1 MQARLSLSRASAL
14 MLAVVTIGC
23 DSGKMDRSETG
34 ELRIQ
39 GHYSA
44 LFHAT
49 PRIVA
54 KLGSQQYEAISV
66 GQGQFEILIPDTAD
80 GTELLSVSATE
91 SRSGQD
97 FELVSIVDQ
106 LSTLRALSS
115 RGVIDTSTTDWLR
128 LTSISTAASI
138 AADLASGPGAGFDEW
153 RGQHVSNLQAD
164 YILHLAT
171 VLEMLLQGRIAL
183 QGNHSG
189 TTEALTNVD
198 AREVLLQE
206 ASGAG
211 FLDARRQMLVNAGIP
226 DSAFFEVN
234 RSLVWTDSVANSEY
248 TQYYLPSE
256 GDSGELF
263 DNSKFAFNNSSRSV
277 QLHLTLTESE
287 LRFADRPFFSLPSVQ
302 PCPVD
307 PDDQQSPMAQFQTPV
322 SAYQQTPL
330 LVLHDRLLVAQRMR
344 YDVIYP
350 DGECANQVDL
360 LAEPLALFVF
370 EFDQLPAPSFRIEND
385 TFLALP
391 IPDSLSQSAY
401 ASRSALFRFS
411 ADGGAQSIETV
422 APPRSYQW
430 SYSTDGSLTLTSEGA
445 PSLRYRLFRQLDA
458 QLSELIA
465 EFSGGGGGATAS
477 YYRSLG
483 IAAQADTQFP
493 AEVVGRYQQ
502 FPEHRTS
509 HEYLINEFA
518 LDLNPDGTGST
529 IIRRV
534 LANGETENSRI
545 PDIGNWRLSN
555 GRIEIRTTTDLA
567 TENPGCAPNADQCFV
582 SSLRIWD
589 LLAIDGPRHYF
600 LETRYID
607 EDLARGANTDP
618 EVLAYVSIRYY
629 DKALT
634 QE

>member
-1 MQARLSLSRASAL
+1 MQAQLSLTRVSAL

-23 DSGKMDRSETG
+23 DSGKMDSSETG

-39 GHYSA
+39 GDYSA

-54 KLGSQQYEAISV
+54 KLGSQQFEAVSA

-80 GTELLSVSATE
+80 GTELLSISATE

-97 FELVSIVDQ
+97 FELVSVVDQ
-106 LSTLRALSS
+106 LSKLRALSS

-138 AADLASGPGAGFDEW
+138 AADLSGGPGAAFDEW
-153 RGQHVSNLQAD
+153 RTQQVSKLQAD

-183 QGNHSG
+183 PENHSG
-189 TTEALTNVD
+189 TTEALTNAD
-198 AREVLLQE
+198 AVEGLLQE
-206 ASGAG
+206 ASGAE
-211 FLDARRQMLVNAGIP
+211 FLGARRQMLVNAGIP
-226 DSAFFEVN
+226 NSAFFEVN
-234 RSLVWTDSVANSEY
+234 RSLVWTDSGANSGY

-263 DNSKFAFNNSSRSV
+263 DNSKFAFNNRSRPV
-277 QLHLTLTESE
+277 QLHLSVKESE
-287 LRFADRPFFSLPSVQ
+287 LRFAGRPFFALPSVQ

-307 PDDQQSPMAQFQTPV
+307 PDDQQSPMAEFHTPV

-350 DGECANQVDL
+350 DGECENQIDL
-360 LAEPLALFVF
+360 LDEPLALFVF
-370 EFDQLPAPSFRIEND
+370 EFDQLAAPSFRIEND
-385 TFLALP
+385 TVLALP

-401 ASRSALFRFS
+401 ASRSALLRFS
-411 ADGGAQSIETV
+411 AGGGAQSIETV

-445 PSLRYRLFRQLDA
+445 PSLRYRLFRQMDA
-458 QLSELIA
+458 LLSELIA
-465 EFSGGGGGATAS
+465 EFNSGGGATAS
-477 YYRSLG
+477 YYRSPG
-483 IAAQADTQFP
+483 MVAQADAQFP
-493 AEVVGRYQQ
+493 SQLAGRYQQ
-502 FPEHRTS
+502 FPEHRTG
-509 HEYLINEFA
+509 HEHLIKEFA
-518 LDLNPDGTGST
+518 LELNPDGTGSS
-529 IIRRV
+529 IVRRV
-534 LANGETENSRI
+534 FANGETESSRI

-555 GRIEIRTTTDLA
+555 GRIEIRTTKDLI
-567 TENPGCAPNADQCFV
+567 TENPGCEPNADNCFV
-582 SSLRIWD
+582 SSLRIWE
-589 LLAIDGPRHYF
+589 LVAIDGPRHYF

-607 EDLARGANTDP
+607 EDPARGANTDP
-618 EVLAYVSIRYY
+618 EVLAYISIRYY